1 MQIRLSD
8 LYKIMGGY
16 DVEGN
21 RTIAPEILQW
31 LTSVQQQTTPE
42 TTYTQDGPSTTNE
55 TTYTFDKTFGNEF
68 GEAPIGPD
76 GQPLWIPDEQRSV
89 GRTLGRMAATL
100 GGAAVLGNAALI
112 ASAVGSLGVSAPAA
126 EAATAAAGASTPS
139 ASAIAGA
146 VGIPE
151 LGLIATPETAAAAV
165 AGGVSEAAVGA
176 GSGALSGA
184 AQGALSTV
192 SPLDLIDNY
201 RGLSGTTGTTGTEG
215 SGYPTPASTQG
226 PGGSPVNGVPTGY
239 TGAISPAPG
248 TPGAPGGSS
257 GQSVL
262 EQIMGGN
269 LTPDALMR
277 LLSGGLGAYQQY
289 NFGQDML
296 DRANAATPNRDFYEG
311 ELKRSYTDPGSYL
324 KGPDV
329 QAGMDL
335 TLQKLQSRD
344 AAGGRLANDIGRQTT
359 LSNYAFESLNKY
371 RTGLAGIVGDNQR
384 TYSGQN
390 QTFQQGA
397 QADNSYLNSILNAF
411 SSRTGT

>member
-126 EAATAAAGASTPS
+126 EAATVAAAAPEAGALGGAAFGANTASMPTYLGTGSGFFGPGGAAAGGVGGVDAAGILAGTSGW
-139 ASAIAGA
+139 AAGA
-146 VGIPE
+146 PTAGTMMMDPA
-151 LGLIATPETAAAAV
+151 GAFAAAQAPGMDV
-165 AGGVSEAAVGA
+165 ANVGQAINAAPSVTGA
-176 GSGALSGA
+176 P
-184 AQGALSTV
+184 T
-192 SPLDLIDNY
+192 N
-201 RGLSGTTGTTGTEG
+201 
-215 SGYPTPASTQG
+215 TPAR
-226 PGGSPVNGVPTGY
+226 
-239 TGAISPAPG
+239 PG

-262 EQIMGGN
+262 EQIMGEN
-269 LTPDALMR
+269 LTPDVLMR

-296 DRANAATPNRDFYEG
+296 ERANAATPNRGFYED
-311 ELKRSYTDPGSYL
+311 ELKRSYVDPGSYL

-359 LSNYAFESLNKY
+359 LNNYAIESLGKY